1 MNRLYMII
9 LMVFGIAVGSMAQTD
24 ALVVEQKNGLADI
37 LKVSANLRIEN
48 NADGTMVV
56 KDGNNVVATYARD
69 DIKCINFDE
78 EAVLIAKVE
87 RAILVALYNATGGDN
102 WEKNTNWCSDKP
114 LDDWYGITTE
124 NGRVTEIN
132 LMSNQL
138 SGEIPVEIGK
148 LAGLKILYLNHNKL
162 VGQIPVELGNLTN
175 LKNLRLDYNT
185 LAGGIPTELCNL
197 TDLEEL
203 RLGNNDLTGVIP
215 REISKLKKLKHLYLL
230 YTYLSGEIPSEVCE
244 LTELEDLEIGGNFH
258 YELAAQHLT
267 GTLPK
272 GLSNLKKLETLR
284 IVNTGLTGP
293 IPSEIGELT
302 ELSCIE
308 LPENRLTG
316 SIPSEL
322 GKLARLRRLWLG
334 GNELTGEIPSGLG
347 NLTEL
352 RSLNLE
358 DNKLT
363 GEIPESFNNLKGL
376 IYHDSYINDY
386 AFSIETYNNNL
397 SGKIPSIFCD
407 SPAWAHEWILILS
420 NNSFYNLDDIYI
432 PAPSFHVKDIDGN
445 ILDSKEIYPKNK
457 YTAIFHWATWCGF
470 SQSLMQVMIPL
481 YERYKDYGLDIIGL
495 CDEEEQI
502 IRDYANQTGIKW
514 RNFIS
519 KRDNMLDYIST
530 FSSPASGYPRAST
543 PELTLIDSNGRV
555 VFTDCINDRYKI
567 TEFLR
572 ERLGE
577 GNIVDAYASTDYS
590 RDGYVETLQTAT
602 TEKDIKVVIIGD
614 GYSDRQVND
623 HTYRTAMLKAKNA
636 LFATEPMNSYR
647 DRFTIKYVTA
657 VSENEYIGENSHTAL
672 SCYFGEGTHVG
683 GDNAKVFE
691 YAKKAISEDDMDDA
705 LIIVIMNEPRWAGT
719 CYMYQPEKK
728 NDWGSGAT
736 IAYVPNIGYTGMI
749 EYQTFETL
757 LAHEAIGH
765 GFVKLGDEYVE
776 HSESIPADVAAG
788 YQAEIQYGWWK
799 NADFTA
805 DPTKVKWNSF
815 ITDERYKNDNIGVYE
830 GALTYLSGAYRPTQR
845 SIMTSTDTRF
855 NAPSRQAIWYRINK
869 LTQGAD
875 WIGSYEDFVQFD
887 LTTNVAPTPARRVQ
901 GRTEEPRVPRLK
913 ELRGAPPVVKTITW
927 REEK

>member
-1 MNRLYMII
+1 MIKRYI
-9 LMVFGIAVGSMAQTD
+9 LSAVVALMATSWSLAQND
-24 ALVVEQKNGLADI
+24 ALVVERHNGRADI
-37 LKVSANLRIEN
+37 FAVSANLKIVNQSDNDSIIITEGENILASFARADVKRI
-48 NADGTMVV
+48 A
-56 KDGNNVVATYARD
+56 
-69 DIKCINFDE
+69 FE
-78 EAVLIAKVE
+78 EESILTDSVE
-87 RAILVALYNATGGDN
+87 RAALIALYKATDGDN
-102 WEKNTNWCSDKP
+102 WEENTNWCSDKD
-114 LDDWYGITTE
+114 LNQWYGVKTE
-124 NGRVTEIN
+124 NDRVTEIN
-132 LMSNQL
+132 LMGNQL
-138 SGEIPVEIGK
+138 SGEIPAELGN
-148 LAGLKILYLNHNKL
+148 LTGLKNLYLNHNNL
-162 VGQIPVELGNLTN
+162 VGQIPIELCHLIR

-185 LAGGIPTELCNL
+185 LTGSIPTELCNL
-197 TDLEEL
+197 TYLETL
-203 RLGNNDLTGVIP
+203 RLGNNDLTGVVP
-215 REISKLKKLKHLYLL
+215 REISKLKKLKDLYLL
-230 YTYLSGEIPSEVCE
+230 YTYLSGEIPSELFE
-244 LTELEDLEIGGNFH
+244 LTELEDLEIGGI
-258 YELAAQHLT
+258 YYLGLSEQHLT

-272 GLSNLKKLETLR
+272 SISNLKKLRTLM
-284 IVNTGLTGP
+284 IYNTGITGP
-293 IPSEIGELT
+293 IPPEIGELT

-322 GKLARLRRLWLG
+322 GKLAKLRRLWLG

-347 NLTEL
+347 NLTDL
-352 RSLNLE
+352 HSLHLE

-376 IYHDSYINDY
+376 IYHNSYINDY

-407 SPAWAHEWILILS
+407 SPAWAHEWIFILS

-495 CDEEEQI
+495 CEGEEEQT
-502 IRDYANQTGIKW
+502 IRNYITQNGIKW

-519 KRDNMLDYIST
+519 KRDNMLDYITT
-530 FSSPASGYPRAST
+530 FASPASGYPRAST

-636 LFATEPMNSYR
+636 LFVTEPMNSYR
-647 DRFTIKYVTA
+647 DRFTVKYVTA

-691 YAKKAISEDDMDDA
+691 YAKKAISEDEMDDA

-728 NDWGSGAT
+728 SGWGSGAT

-765 GFVKLGDEYVE
+765 GFVKLGDEYEE
-776 HSESIPADVAAG
+776 HSEPIPAEEKEK
-788 YQAEIQYGWWK
+788 YQSEAQYGWWK
-799 NADFTA
+799 NTDFTS
-805 DPTKVKWNSF
+805 DPTKVKWSDF
-815 ITDERYKNDNIGVYE
+815 ITDDRYKDEGIGVYE
-830 GALTYLSGAYRPTQR
+830 GALTYSSGAYRPTQK
-845 SIMTSTDTRF
+845 SIMTSTDTEF
-855 NAPSRQAIWYRINK
+855 NAPSREAIWYRINK
-869 LTQGAD
+869 LTQGEG
-875 WIGSYEDFVQFD
+875 WEGTHEDFVAFD
-887 LTTNVAPTPARRVQ
+887 QQVMPARVQ
-901 GRTEEPRVPRLK
+901 ARRAPNEKAGSRI
-913 ELRGAPPVVKTITW
+913 LRGALPIVKGHTW
-927 REEK
+927 RMEK

>member
-1 MNRLYMII
+1 MIKRYI
-9 LMVFGIAVGSMAQTD
+9 LSAVVGLMAATWSMAQND
-24 ALVVEQKNGLADI
+24 ALVVERHNGRADI
-37 LKVSANLRIEN
+37 FTVSTNLKIVNQSDNDSIIITEGDNILASFARADVKRI
-48 NADGTMVV
+48 A
-56 KDGNNVVATYARD
+56 
-69 DIKCINFDE
+69 FE
-78 EAVLIAKVE
+78 EESILTDSVE
-87 RAILVALYNATGGDN
+87 RAALIALYKATDGDN
-102 WEKNTNWCSDKP
+102 WTENTNWCSDKN
-114 LDDWYGITTE
+114 LNQWYGVTTE
-124 NGRVTEIN
+124 NDRVTEIN
-132 LMSNQL
+132 LMGNQL
-138 SGEIPVEIGK
+138 SGEIPAELGN
-148 LAGLKILYLNHNKL
+148 LTGLKNLYLNHNNL
-162 VGQIPVELGNLTN
+162 VGQIPIELCHLIR
-175 LKNLRLDYNT
+175 LKNLRLEYNT
-185 LAGGIPTELCNL
+185 LTGSIPTELCNL
-197 TDLEEL
+197 TYLETL

-215 REISKLKKLKHLYLL
+215 REISKLKKLKDLYLL
-230 YTYLSGEIPSEVCE
+230 YTYLSGEIPSELYE
-244 LTELEDLEIGGNFH
+244 LTELEDLEIGGI
-258 YELAAQHLT
+258 YYLGLSEQHLT

-272 GLSNLKKLETLR
+272 SISNLKKLRTLM
-284 IVNTGLTGP
+284 IYNTGITGP
-293 IPSEIGELT
+293 IPPEIGELT

-352 RSLNLE
+352 RSLHLE

-407 SPAWAHEWILILS
+407 SPAWAHEWIFILS

-495 CDEEEQI
+495 CEGEAERT
-502 IRDYANQTGIKW
+502 IRDYVAQNGIKW

-590 RDGYVETLQTAT
+590 RDGYVETLQTAA

-614 GYSDRQVND
+614 GYSDRLVND
-623 HTYRTAMLKAKNA
+623 HTYRTAMLKAKDA

-647 DRFTIKYVTA
+647 DRFTVKYVTA

-691 YAKKAISEDDMDDA
+691 YARKAISEDDMDDA

-728 NDWGSGAT
+728 SDWGSGAT

-765 GFVKLGDEYVE
+765 GFVKLGDEYEE
-776 HSESIPADVAAG
+776 HSEPIPAEEKEK
-788 YQAEIQYGWWK
+788 YQSEVQYGWWK
-799 NADFTA
+799 NTDFTS
-805 DPTKVKWNSF
+805 DPTKVKWSDF
-815 ITDERYKNDNIGVYE
+815 ITDDRYKDEGIGVYE
-830 GALTYLSGAYRPTQR
+830 GALTYSSGAYRPTQK
-845 SIMTSTDTRF
+845 SIMTSTETEF
-855 NAPSRQAIWYRINK
+855 NAPSREAIWYRINK
-869 LTQGAD
+869 LTQGEG
-875 WIGSYEDFVQFD
+875 WEGTHEDFVAFD
-887 LTTNVAPTPARRVQ
+887 QQVMPARVQ
-901 GRTEEPRVPRLK
+901 ARRAPNEKAGSRII
-913 ELRGAPPVVKTITW
+913 RGAPPIVKGHTW
-927 REEK
+927 RMEK